1 MSASTGPGSAPRVL
15 VLQHADPEHPGL
27 ITDAVRNVGGTLETV
42 RGDLGQAIPSSLD
55 GYAGLIIMG
64 GPQSVYEE
72 DRFTYL
78 RAEKQLAR
86 EAIDNNIPLIGVCL
100 GSQIIAD
107 VLGSEV
113 HPSGGVEIGWR
124 QITRSPDIAA
134 NPILSA
140 LPESFTP
147 LHWHGDIYDLPDGA
161 TPIGSSE
168 MTPVQ
173 GFIYGETTYAPLF
186 HLEMTEQQI
195 TEMAT
200 LFPDD
205 VRRGGL
211 EPEELL
217 SQTSAHAAAIKP
229 IATEIF
235 NRWANLLTQ

>member
-1 MSASTGPGSAPRVL
+1 MTTTAPRVL

-27 ITDAVRNVGGTLETV
+27 IADAVRNVGGTLETI
-42 RGDLGQAIPSSLD
+42 RGDLGQAAPSSLE

-72 DRFTYL
+72 DRFPYL

-86 EAIDNNIPLIGVCL
+86 EAIDNSIPLIGVCL

-113 HPSGGVEIGWR
+113 RPGGDLEIGWENV
-124 QITRSPDIAA
+124 IRSPDIAA
-134 NPILSA
+134 NSVLSA
-140 LPESFTP
+140 LPPTFTP
-147 LHWHGDIYDLPDGA
+147 LHWHGDIYDLPNGA
-161 TPIGSSE
+161 TLIGASE

-173 GFIYGETTYAPLF
+173 GFAYGETTYAPLF

-195 TEMAT
+195 TDMAT

-205 VRRGGL
+205 VHRGGL
-211 EPEELL
+211 SPETLL
-217 SQTSAHAAAIKP
+217 SQTPARAAAIKP
-229 IATEIF
+229 VATEIF
-235 NRWANLLTQ
+235 TRWAKLLTP

>member
-1 MSASTGPGSAPRVL
+1 MTNPAPRLL

-27 ITDAVRNVGGTLETV
+27 IADAVRNIGGTLETV
-42 RGDLGQAIPSSLD
+42 RGDLGQTAPSSLD

-72 DRFTYL
+72 EKFPYL

-86 EAIDNNIPLIGVCL
+86 QAIDNNIPLIGVCL

-107 VLGSEV
+107 VLGSDV
-113 HPSGGVEIGWR
+113 HPSGGVEIGWKD
-124 QITRSPDIAA
+124 ITRSPDIAN
-134 NPILSA
+134 NPVLSA
-140 LPESFTP
+140 LPETFTP
-147 LHWHGDIYDLPDGA
+147 LHWHGDVYDLPNGA
-161 TPIGSSE
+161 TPIGASE

-173 GFIYGETTYAPLF
+173 GFTYSETAFAPLF

-205 VRRGGL
+205 VRKGGL
-211 EPEELL
+211 DPETLL
-217 SQTSAHAAAIKP
+217 SQTPAHAAAIKP

-235 NRWANLLTQ
+235 TRWAKLLTR

>member
-1 MSASTGPGSAPRVL
+1 MNASNRPNPALRVL

-27 ITDAVRNVGGTLETV
+27 IADAVYAVGGALETI
-42 RGDLGQAIPSSLD
+42 RGDLGQAAPSSLD

-72 DRFTYL
+72 DKFPYL
-78 RAEKQLAR
+78 RVEKQLAL

-113 HPSGGVEIGWR
+113 HPSGSVEIGWKD
-124 QITRSPDIAA
+124 IARSAEIAA
-134 NPILSA
+134 NPVLSA
-140 LPESFTP
+140 LPETFTP
-147 LHWHGDIYDLPDGA
+147 LHWHGDVYDFPNGA
-161 TPIGSSE
+161 TSIGSSE
-168 MTPVQ
+168 MTSVQ
-173 GFIYGETTYAPLF
+173 GFTYGETTYAPLF

-195 TEMAT
+195 TDMAT

-205 VRRGGL
+205 IRRGGL
-211 EPEELL
+211 DPVTLL
-217 SQTSAHAAAIKP
+217 SETPARAAAIKP

-235 NRWANLLTQ
+235 TRWAALLK